1 MAEERNNENTPP
13 AFTFGDE
20 ETPRT
25 SQEFFE
31 GPSCTSDCCTTTS
44 DDFFEDLWN
53 AFKSLSYSE
62 DATGHTHVT
71 ESGISSSPP
80 MASSSSSS
88 HPQPSTS
95 YTGMEETSAILE
107 NIASISNEALHYQRN
122 TQHMPTTD
130 EICNVDGVTD
140 NGSQHLGSVSGIDD
154 ARPST
159 SRAGIEEA
167 SANSED
173 GATNATGTGGMEEQ
187 GFCGVRASVQSSAK
201 KSKHKCETCG
211 KFFRRADYL
220 SAHYRT
226 HTGERPFKCEICAKS
241 FAHRSTLRDH
251 ERIHT
256 GLKPHI
262 CQTCTKPFK
271 NKRELNNHLKS
282 HSNDRPF
289 VCDICNRS
297 FKHKY
302 TLQKHREAFHGD
314 GTP

>member
-13 AFTFGDE
+13 AFTFGNE
-20 ETPRT
+20 ATPRT

-53 AFKSLSYSE
+53 AFKCLSYSE
-62 DATGHTHVT
+62 DVTGHTHVT
-71 ESGISSSPP
+71 ESGITSSPF
-80 MASSSSSS
+80 MASGSSVN
-88 HPQPSTS
+88 PAQPSTS
-95 YTGMEETSAILE
+95 RAGIEEASAIPDD
-107 NIASISNEALHYQRN
+107 IASISNEALRYQRN

-167 SANSED
+167 SASSED

-211 KFFRRADYL
+211 KFFRRAAYL
-220 SAHYRT
+220 TAHYRT
-226 HTGERPFKCEICAKS
+226 HTGERPYKCEICAKS
-241 FAHRSTLRDH
+241 FARRSILRDH

-262 CQTCTKPFK
+262 CQICTKPFK
-271 NKRELNNHLKS
+271 NTTHLKTHLKS

-297 FKHKY
+297 FKHKSH
-302 TLQKHREAFHGD
+302 LQRHRKGFHEG